1 MVFNILSF
9 IFMIQIKASLILIT
23 LILSI
28 TLVDTRTYPIFKQCN
43 PQWGNQQYDYSSET
57 ICQAGSLL
65 SSLAM
70 GLAGTGNNFNP
81 GTLNQ
86 WLKKNDG
93 YYSGVILLRSI
104 DSLGYRFIGK

>member
-1 MVFNILSF
+1 
-9 IFMIQIKASLILIT
+9 MIQIKASLILIT

-28 TLVDTRTYPIFKQCN
+28 TLVDSRTYPMFKQCN

-81 GTLNQ
+81 GILNQ

-104 DSLGYRFIGK
+104 DSLGYRFVGK